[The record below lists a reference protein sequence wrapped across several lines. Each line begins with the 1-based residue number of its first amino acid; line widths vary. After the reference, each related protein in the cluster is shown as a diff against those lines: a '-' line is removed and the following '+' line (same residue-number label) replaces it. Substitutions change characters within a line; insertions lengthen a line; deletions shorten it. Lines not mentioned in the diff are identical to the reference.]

1 MTYGLKGIEKLLND
15 IEERRQKQ
23 QKKAHNKRIGYAPKC
38 KVCNSDKLD
47 EIEKLREE
55 YYTYEEIKEELGL
68 TDISIMSLSRHFK
81 NHYPNSQKYK
91 EEQQIKLLENI
102 REAYLKYPFL
112 EDYFKNKELGYLEDF
127 NTEYGFCTDRFG
139 LCSHLQPST
148 VSNGYK
154 NINRLQRQQRE
165 EIQQAQANSWSIYGD
180 KEEITSIKLK
190 YNEVI
195 NICLNC
201 KNHIQEERLT
211 LLERIITYA
220 FLNIAPENKELYF
233 NLLEFDGNPDEFIQ
247 ALTES
252 KEESQ
257 PAK

>member
-1 MTYGLKGIEKLLND
+1 M
-15 IEERRQKQ
+15 
-23 QKKAHNKRIGYAPKC
+23 
-38 KVCNSDKLD
+38 D

-68 TDISIMSLSRHFK
+68 TDISIMSLSRHFQ

-139 LCSHLQPST
+139 LCSHIPAST
-148 VSNGYK
+148 VSNGHD
-154 NINRLQRQQRE
+154 NIFNLYRRQSE
-165 EIQQAQANSWSIYGD
+165 EIKESQENSWRMYGD
-180 KEEITSIKLK
+180 KDEITSIKLK

-201 KNHIQEERLT
+201 KNQIQEERLT
-211 LLERIITYA
+211 LLEKIITYN
-220 FLNIAPENKELYF
+220 FLNIPPENKELYF
-233 NLLEFDGNPDEFIQ
+233 NLLQFDGNPDEYIQ
-247 ALTES
+247 TLEEANTENP
-252 KEESQ
+252 